1 MEKVIKSIKKIDN
14 VFIIIGIVEVFL
26 WVLVSSGFFAAL
38 IGILTIYPAYMA
50 QKNQNYKWN
59 YFLGVLSIVKFNPLT
74 LAILSFLLGD
84 LAYRFNS
91 AGFYIC
97 TILSALVF
105 LASLILGII
114 LLVKTAKFYRLK
126 RT

>member
-1 MEKVIKSIKKIDN
+1 MEKVIKSIKKIDD
-14 VFIIIGIVEVFL
+14 VFIIIGIIEVFL
-26 WVLVSSGFFAAL
+26 WVLVSSSFFAAF

-50 QKNQNYKWN
+50 QKKQNYKWN
-59 YFLGVLSIVKFNPLT
+59 YFLGILSIVKFNPLT
-74 LAILSFLLGD
+74 LAILSFIFSD
-84 LAYRFNS
+84 LAYRFNT

-97 TILSALVF
+97 IILSSLVF

-114 LLVKTAKFYRLK
+114 LLVKTARFYRLQ